1 MNFNNLGEIL
11 SFNAKIRPNKTYIY
25 YEKKRFTYKEIDE
38 LTNKV
43 AKVFL
48 KFGITKGDRVCI
60 LLENSPEFIIT
71 YFGIAKAGGVA
82 VPLNTYLKEE
92 EIQYIIS
99 NAEAKIL
106 VTSSKF
112 TDVVKEQKRLSPC
125 LKNIFTYDHS
135 SFESLNIMNLAN
147 SESSSH
153 PGIKI
158 HHEDLAVF
166 IYTSGT
172 TGHPKGAM
180 LTHYNLLSNIDAC
193 LKVFHID
200 HTYKVLLVLPMFHSY
215 TFTASVLLPTYA
227 GCGII
232 VLSSIMELK
241 KKSFKR
247 ILLFQRPNFFLGVP
261 QIYTALARANI
272 PSWFAKFLY
281 PIKIHISGGAPLP
294 EDIINEFYRKYKKP
308 IIEGYGL
315 SEASPVVAVNP
326 LNKQKPYSVGPA
338 LPGIEVKIV
347 NDDEEELPI
356 GEVGE
361 LIIRG
366 PNVMKGY
373 WKMEDATAMTIRNGW
388 LFTGDLA
395 KIDHEGY
402 IYIVDRK
409 KDLILVKGINV
420 YPREIEERLYL
431 YEGIDA
437 AAVIGLPD
445 KQSGEVPVAFIKVKD
460 GAKIDL
466 NDLKEYLKKHLAN
479 FKIPKHIYIKDDL
492 PMTATGKVLKRKLKE
507 MVLAQSIDLR

>member
-1 MNFNNLGEIL
+1 MNYKNLGEMI
-11 SFNAKIRPNKTYIY
+11 SFNAKIRPNKKYLY
-25 YEKKRFTYKEIDE
+25 YENKKLTYQDVDK
-38 LTNKV
+38 LSNKI
-43 AKVFL
+43 AKTFI
-48 KFGITKGDRVCI
+48 KFGINKGDRVCI

-71 YFGIAKAGGVA
+71 YFGIVKAGGVG

-99 NAEAKIL
+99 NAEAKVL

-112 TDVVKEQKRLSPC
+112 DEVVRNQKRLCPT
-125 LKNIFTYDHS
+125 LKNIFTYDHAD
-135 SFESLNIMNLAN
+135 FESLNLAHLADAETDDN
-147 SESSSH
+147 
-153 PGIKI
+153 PFIKVGLD
-158 HHEDLAVF
+158 DLAVL

-180 LTHYNLLSNIDAC
+180 LTHGNLLFDVDAC
-193 LKVFHID
+193 LKVFKID
-200 HTYKVLLVLPMFHSY
+200 HTFRALLVLPMFHSY

-227 GCGII
+227 GCSII
-232 VLSSIMELK
+232 ILPSIMDLK

-261 QIYTALARANI
+261 QIYTALARANV
-272 PSWFAKFLY
+272 PTWFAKFLY

-294 EDIINEFYRKYKKP
+294 EDIINEFYAKYKKP
-308 IIEGYGL
+308 IFEGYGL
-315 SEASPVVAVNP
+315 SEAAPVVSVNP

-361 LIIRG
+361 LIVRG
-366 PNVMKGY
+366 PNIMKGY
-373 WKMEDATAMTIRNGW
+373 WKMEDATALTIRNGW

-395 KIDHEGY
+395 KLDKDGY

-437 AAVIGLPD
+437 AAVIGVPD
-445 KQSGEVPVAFIKVKD
+445 KQSGEIPVAFIKVKE
-460 GAKIDL
+460 GYKIDL
-466 NDLKEYLKKHLAN
+466 NDLKDYLKKHLAN

-492 PMTATGKVLKRKLKE
+492 PMTAIGKVLKRKLKE
-507 MVLAQSIDLR
+507 MVINQFKS

>member
-1 MNFNNLGEIL
+1 MNFNNLGELIT
-11 SFNAKIRPNKTYIY
+11 FNARIRPNKTYIY
-25 YEKKRFTYKEIDE
+25 YEKMKYTYKEIDE
-38 LTNKV
+38 LSNKI

-48 KFGITKGDRVCI
+48 KFGISKSDRVCI

-92 EIQYIIS
+92 EIQYIIN

-112 TDVVKEQKRLSPC
+112 SDVVKNQKKLCSY
-125 LKNIFTYDHS
+125 LKTIFTYDHS
-135 SFESLNIMNLAN
+135 DFESLNILHIAN

-153 PGIKI
+153 PGVKI
-158 HHEDLAVF
+158 NPEDLAVF

-180 LTHYNLLSNIDAC
+180 LTHKNLISNVDAC
-193 LKVFHID
+193 LKVFKID
-200 HTYKVLLVLPMFHSY
+200 HTYKVLLVLPMFHAY
-215 TFTASVLLPTYA
+215 TFTASVLLPTFA

-232 VLSSIMELK
+232 VLASIMELK
-241 KKSFKR
+241 KKSFKKV
-247 ILLFQRPNFFLGVP
+247 LLFKRPNFFLGVP
-261 QIYTALARANI
+261 QIFTALARANI
-272 PSWFAKFLY
+272 PDWFAKFLY
-281 PIKIHISGGAPLP
+281 PIKIHVSGGAPLP
-294 EDIINEFYRKYKKP
+294 EEIINEFYKKYKKP

-347 NDDEEELPI
+347 NDNEEELPI

-361 LIIRG
+361 LIIKG

-373 WKMEDATAMTIRNGW
+373 WKMEDATALTIRNGW

-395 KIDHEGY
+395 KIDKDGY

-409 KDLILVKGINV
+409 KDLIIVKGMNV
-420 YPREIEERLYL
+420 YPREIEEYLYL
-431 YEGIDA
+431 YEGVDA
-437 AAVIGLPD
+437 AAVIGIPD
-445 KQSGEVPVAFIKVKD
+445 KHSGEVPVAFIKIKEGSKV
-460 GAKIDL
+460 DL
-466 NDLKEYLKKHLAN
+466 NDLREYLKKKLAS

-507 MVLAQSIDLR
+507 VVLKELV

>member
-1 MNFNNLGEIL
+1 MNFKNLGEIL
-11 SFNAKIRPNKTYIY
+11 TFNAGIRPNKTYIY
-25 YEKKRFTYKEIDE
+25 FEKMKFSYREVDIM
-38 LTNKV
+38 TNKI
-43 AKVFL
+43 AKVL
-48 KFGITKGDRVCI
+48 IKFGITKGDRVAV

-82 VPLNTYLKEE
+82 VPINTFLKED
-92 EIQYIIS
+92 EIQYILNNS
-99 NAEAKIL
+99 EAKIL
-106 VTSSKF
+106 VSSSKF
-112 TDVVKEQKRLSPC
+112 SDVLKNQKKLCSN
-125 LKNIFTYDHS
+125 LKNIFTYDHAD
-135 SFESLNIMNLAN
+135 FESLNLHQLASAEKDDN
-147 SESSSH
+147 PH
-153 PGIKI
+153 VNIG
-158 HHEDLAVF
+158 HEDLAVF

-180 LTHYNLLSNIDAC
+180 LTHSNLLYNIDAC
-193 LKVFHID
+193 LKVFKIN
-200 HTYKVLLVLPMFHSY
+200 HTYKILLVLPMFHSY

-281 PIKIHISGGAPLP
+281 PIKIHVSGGAPLP
-294 EDIINEFYRKYKKP
+294 EDIINEFYDKYKKP

-315 SEASPVVAVNP
+315 SEASPVVSVNP

-338 LPGIEVKIV
+338 LPGVEVKIV
-347 NDDEEELPI
+347 NDDEIEVPV

-361 LIIRG
+361 LIVRG

-373 WKMEDATAMTIRNGW
+373 WKMKDATALTVRNGW
-388 LFTGDLA
+388 LFTGDMA
-395 KIDHEGY
+395 KVDKDGY

-409 KDLILVKGINV
+409 KDLIISKGINI
-420 YPREIEERLYL
+420 YPREIEEYLYL
-431 YEGIDA
+431 YDGVDA
-437 AAVIGLPD
+437 AAVIGVPD
-445 KQSGEVPVAFIKVKD
+445 KQSGEVPVAFIKIKD
-460 GAKIDL
+460 GCNVDIL
-466 NDLKEYLKKHLAN
+466 SLKDYLKKHLAN
-479 FKIPKHIYIKDDL
+479 FKIPKHIFIRNDI

-507 MVLAQSIDLR
+507 MVIDQFVS

>member
-1 MNFNNLGEIL
+1 MKFNHLGEIL

-25 YEKKRFTYKEIDE
+25 YEKKKFTYREIDE
-38 LTNKV
+38 LSNKV

-48 KFGITKGDRVCI
+48 KFGVTKGDRVCL

-92 EIQYIIS
+92 EIQYIID
-99 NAEAKIL
+99 NAESKIL
-106 VTSSKF
+106 VTSSRF
-112 TDVVKEQKRLSPC
+112 EDVVKNQKKLCPT
-125 LKNIFTYDHS
+125 LKHIFTYDHS
-135 SFESLNIMNLAN
+135 NFESVNMLHLAKAETDLPPN
-147 SESSSH
+147 V
-153 PGIKI
+153 KI
-158 HHEDLAVF
+158 TPEDLAVF

-180 LTHYNLLSNIDAC
+180 LTHKNLLSNVSAC
-193 LKVFHID
+193 LQVFHID
-200 HTYKVLLVLPMFHSY
+200 HTYKVLLALPMFHSY

-232 VLSSIMELK
+232 VLASIMELK
-241 KKSFKR
+241 KKSFKK

-272 PSWFAKFLY
+272 PDWFAKFLY
-281 PIKIHISGGAPLP
+281 PIKIHVSGGAPLP
-294 EDIINEFYRKYKKP
+294 EDIINEFYKKYRKP

-361 LIIRG
+361 LIVKG

-373 WKMEDATAMTIRNGW
+373 WKMEDATALTIRNGW

-395 KIDHEGY
+395 KIDKDGY

-409 KDLILVKGINV
+409 KDLIIVKGINV
-420 YPREIEERLYL
+420 YPREIEEYLYL

-437 AAVIGLPD
+437 AAVIGIPD
-445 KQSGEVPVAFIKVKD
+445 KQSGEVPVAFIKVKE
-460 GAKIDL
+460 GSKVDL
-466 NDLKEYLKKHLAN
+466 NALKEYLKKHLAN
-479 FKIPKHIYIKDDL
+479 FKVPKHIYIKDDI

-507 MVLAQSIDLR
+507 MVLAEMKF